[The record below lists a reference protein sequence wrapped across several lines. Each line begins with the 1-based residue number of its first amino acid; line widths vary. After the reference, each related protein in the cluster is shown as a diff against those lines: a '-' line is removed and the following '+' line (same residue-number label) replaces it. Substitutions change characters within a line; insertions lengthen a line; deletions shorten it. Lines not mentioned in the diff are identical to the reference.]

1 MSQKTGIFIFL
12 TAAIITAMLLFYAV
26 FVEHSTEDVYFNLLE
41 TEESEDLKKTQ
52 SLEEKKKQQDKKL
65 LDNQDNMQ
73 KEQKKE
79 IDNDSHLEN
88 TKEIENIK
96 EMTAEKTICAF
107 VCGKV
112 KNVGI
117 YELFEGARLSDFIS
131 AAGGFSKQA
140 AKEYLNLAQKAEDG
154 QRIYIP
160 SKKEAKRWKQKEEND
175 KIESESSRKYL
186 DEKLSKNVYSEKEK
200 ININTAK
207 KEELMTLSGIGASK
221 AEAILSYREE
231 KGEFHT
237 IEELMQIP
245 GIKEGIY
252 NKLCNDITI

>member
-12 TAAIITAMLLFYAV
+12 TAAIITAILLFYAV
-26 FVEHSTEDVYFNLLE
+26 FAEHSTEDTYFNLLE
-41 TEESEDLKKTQ
+41 TEEAKDFNIS
-52 SLEEKKKQQDKKL
+52 
-65 LDNQDNMQ
+65 

-79 IDNDSHLEN
+79 KNVDSDNYLEN
-88 TKEIENIK
+88 TKEIEAENKK
-96 EMTAEKTICAF
+96 ETISEETICAF

-112 KNVGI
+112 KKVGT
-117 YELFEGARLSDFIS
+117 YELFKGARLSDFIS

-154 QRIYIP
+154 QRIYVP
-160 SKKEAKRWKQKEEND
+160 SKKEVKRWKQKEENG
-175 KIESESSRKYL
+175 KIESESSQKYW
-186 DEKLSKNVYSEKEK
+186 DEKPSKNVYSKKEK
-200 ININTAK
+200 ININTAG
-207 KEELMTLSGIGASK
+207 KEELMTLSGIGESK

-245 GIKEGIY
+245 GIKEGTY
-252 NKLCNDITI
+252 NKLCNDITVE